1 MEYKI
6 IIKGEIDYPK
16 IEYNE
21 ENKERYL
28 TINELKKI
36 LPLEIE
42 DEFVEYYDGKIKGLV
57 EGYTHFEL
65 NEDSKQFFA
74 VCEYTSKRELSEQEL
89 LELGEYT
96 QGQWSDGIGEGFEQY
111 PCAELYNCEIYISP
125 WRYGQELIISQ
136 IKKQKND
143 N

>member
-6 IIKGEIDYPK
+6 IIKGEIDYPT

-21 ENKERYL
+21 QDIAKYL
-28 TINELKKI
+28 TPYEIKKI
-36 LPLEIE
+36 LPIEIE

-65 NEDSKQFFA
+65 DEDSNQFFA
-74 VCEYTSKRELSEQEL
+74 VCEYISKRKLSEQEL

-111 PCAELYNCEIYISP
+111 PCTELYNCEIYISP
-125 WRYGQELIISQ
+125 WRNDQKLTISQ
-136 IKKQKND
+136 IKI
-143 N
+143 